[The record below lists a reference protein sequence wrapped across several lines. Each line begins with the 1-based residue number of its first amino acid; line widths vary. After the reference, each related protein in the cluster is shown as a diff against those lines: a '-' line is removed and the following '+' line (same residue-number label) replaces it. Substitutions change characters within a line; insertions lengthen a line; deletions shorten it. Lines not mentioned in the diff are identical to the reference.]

1 MLPPLS
7 FFLERFVI
15 PIKLRMHCVRAILIF
30 DTTMI
35 QIFYLRSAPFTAI
48 FNGKSGNLSRKAQAE
63 GDDLRHNFSAAIFL

>member
-1 MLPPLS
+1 
-7 FFLERFVI
+7 
-15 PIKLRMHCVRAILIF
+15 LRENQIDF